1 MTIGENIKRKRVE
14 LGLTQKELGKRC
26 GMADSAIRRY
36 ESNRANPKPETIFKI
51 ASGLGVESEEL
62 LKDVSPEER
71 GMHVIHFNHIR
82 IPDTYLKQTESEAE
96 KTLKLLLLYEDVL
109 NKYASLNKEGQEE
122 AIKYMER
129 LARLDEFCNRA
140 IPQNEHDTKYLRMI
154 LEELKDEK
162 NERFTDYTQ
171 EQKNK
176 MIANV
181 ENKIEEQERHA
192 VWLNSM
198 SETVKEDTASQNGN
212 APKKKKNI
220 IHCYSADSSTPE
232 E

>member
-14 LGLTQKELGKRC
+14 IGLTQKELGKRC

-51 ASGLGVESEEL
+51 ASGLGVEPEEL

-71 GMHVIHFNHIR
+71 GMHIVHFNHIR
-82 IPDTYLKQTESEAE
+82 IPDIYLKQTESEAE

-109 NKYASLNKEGQEE
+109 NTYASLNKEGQEE

-140 IPQNEHDTKYLRMI
+140 IPQNEHDTKYLRML

-162 NERFTDYTQ
+162 NERFADYTQ

-176 MIANV
+176 MIADV
-181 ENKIEEQERHA
+181 EAEIKSQKDKAFVVNELYK
-192 VWLNSM
+192 
-198 SETVKEDTASQNGN
+198 TVKEDMMGQDET

-220 IHCYSADSSTPE
+220 IRVYHKDSSTLE